1 MTLSW
6 FSETINKSEC
16 LNHFFMTGNRR
27 DSKPTAKK
35 KKMKLN
41 STHNKPENILP
52 IQRNVCAHVQDL
64 S

>member
-1 MTLSW
+1 
-6 FSETINKSEC
+6 
-16 LNHFFMTGNRR
+16 MTGNRR